1 MIDQEQTVEEF
12 NAREKRRAS
21 IVARLH
27 GYTPWES
34 GDTEEGLKTAFR
46 EITGEPYRSREE
58 EQADNLQAAKE
69 RRQQRVGAQLDGDH
83 AIIAEAKANGFKDC
97 VEVFDALG
105 FDSINASGI
114 RRNTLQVASRWIQ
127 DAEVEFVYLIPDG
140 HTDIPKNKRTGCY
153 DVAAVV
159 AYKEAYYARL
169 RHAEWKRAYDS
180 AVETRDKYGAQTK
193 NMDWDAYIEG
203 LGPEPPLA
211 DEAIIAVVE
220 ERRRAKVSDTERAE
234 AEQVEQSDESDKR
247 IVAALRAYDGPLNK
261 RGLPPKRAL
270 NAHAGFPISGDDKRR
285 LWPRANADG

>member
-1 MIDQEQTVEEF
+1 MTDQEQ
-12 NAREKRRAS
+12 
-21 IVARLH
+21 
-27 GYTPWES
+27 
-34 GDTEEGLKTAFR
+34 
-46 EITGEPYRSREE
+46 
-58 EQADNLQAAKE
+58 
-69 RRQQRVGAQLDGDH
+69 

-114 RRNTLQVASRWIQ
+114 RRDTLQVSARWIQ
-127 DAEVEFVYLIPDG
+127 DAVVEFVTIIPDG

-169 RHAEWKRAYDS
+169 RHEEW
-180 AVETRDKYGAQTK
+180 TRNMNTALESRQRYGAQTK
-193 NMDWDAYIEG
+193 LMNWDAYIEG

-211 DEAIIAVVE
+211 DEAVIAVVE
-220 ERRRAKVSDTERAE
+220 ERRRAKSANTERAE

-285 LWPRANADG
+285 LWPQVGE